1 MAIIN
6 SVLGPLD
13 TKNLGVTLCHEH
25 LQDSSTALTLN
36 YPELLEPAYKK
47 HIIDGLKKAHAGGIN
62 TVVDATT
69 MDLGRDVESDG
80 GGIPRIRRKCDC
92 NQRLGAGKAPLFPR
106 YHREA
111 IRSGIY

>member
-1 MAIIN
+1 MTIIN

-47 HIIDGLKKAHAGGIN
+47 HIIDGMKPPAPA
-62 TVVDATT
+62 A
-69 MDLGRDVESDG
+69 S
-80 GGIPRIRRKCDC
+80 IPSWMP
-92 NQRLGAGKAPLFPR
+92 PLWIWAAMSI
-106 YHREA
+106 H
-111 IRSGIY
+111 